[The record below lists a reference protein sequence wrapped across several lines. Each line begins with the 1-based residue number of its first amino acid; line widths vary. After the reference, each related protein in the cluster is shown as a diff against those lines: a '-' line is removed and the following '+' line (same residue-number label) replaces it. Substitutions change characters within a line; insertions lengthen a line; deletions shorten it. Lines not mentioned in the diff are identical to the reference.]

1 MRVRFIMW
9 LNGLLT
15 EALCA
20 RALKG
25 SSAKRERRRKQ
36 AGGRGAEESQ
46 TVCVQSLAA
55 AFHRAHVTVQERE
68 RETVE

>member
-25 SSAKRERRRKQ
+25 SSAKREREGRRQKELKR
-36 AGGRGAEESQ
+36 ARVRESLC
-46 TVCVQSLAA
+46 VCKAWLQLFTALM
-55 AFHRAHVTVQERE
+55 
-68 RETVE
+68 